1 VFAVGR
7 QQHEELAVAQIL
19 QAGVAP
25 LASPAPS
32 PLRDGDPVALDQL
45 PVDGRR
51 VLLRRDATL
60 DVEVISAPHVAHG
73 QLLHESRHR
82 GGDAPVT
89 HVHASTGCY
98 GGVKVG
104 SCIGGATFPKAQTL
118 QHLAVLK
125 TTSNLVVLKTSCSR
139 CAQVSRP
146 APLSEA
152 VFLHRSCAI
161 HSGCAHKSLI
171 PLRSRKSFSCSVA
184 FDHRRLSPGHAG
196 SNECSLDG
204 ELAGGGSDP
213 TDLGPHFETG

>member
-1 VFAVGR
+1 M
-7 QQHEELAVAQIL
+7 AQVL
-19 QAGVAP
+19 QAGLAP
-25 LASPAPS
+25 LAPSAPG
-32 PLRDGDPVALDQL
+32 PLRDGDAIAFDQL

-51 VLLRRDATL
+51 ILVCRDAAP
-60 DVEVISAPHVAHG
+60 DVEVVATSDVAHG

-118 QHLAVLK
+118 QHLAVRK
-125 TTSNLVVLKTSCSR
+125 TTSNLIVLKTSCSR

-161 HSGCAHKSLI
+161 HSGCACKSLI
-171 PLRSRKSFSCSVA
+171 PLRSRKSFCCSVA
-184 FDHRRLSPGHAG
+184 FDHRCLSPGHAD
-196 SNECSLDG
+196 SNERSLDG

-213 TDLGPHFETG
+213 TDL

>member
-1 VFAVGR
+1 MFAMGR
-7 QQHEELAVAQIL
+7 QQDEELPMAQIL
-19 QAGVAP
+19 HAGVTSLAP
-25 LASPAPS
+25 PASG
-32 PLRDGDPVALDQL
+32 PLRNRDPVAFDQF
-45 PVDGRR
+45 PVDDRR
-51 VLLRRDATL
+51 ILVCRNATP
-60 DVEVISAPHVAHG
+60 DVEVVATSDVAHG

-82 GGDAPVT
+82 SGDAPVT

-118 QHLAVLK
+118 QHLTVLK

-161 HSGCAHKSLI
+161 HSGCARKSLI
-171 PLRSRKSFSCSVA
+171 PLRSRKSFCSSVA
-184 FDHRRLSPGHAG
+184 FDHRRLSPGRAG
-196 SNECSLDG
+196 SNERSLQG
-204 ELAGGGSDP
+204 ELAGGGSNP
-213 TDLGPHFETG
+213 TDL